1 MRSARTQN
9 TVRIELLSLFARQ
22 LRGGKF
28 SQLVYVFA
36 KSALEFFKH
45 GLEFVLLSLNSPGA
59 QTADAVVQFRQRH
72 VREVTTTFYW
82 PCIQDSR

>member
-1 MRSARTQN
+1 VRSARTQN

>member
-1 MRSARTQN
+1 VRSARTQN

-22 LRGGKF
+22 LGGGKF

-36 KSALEFFKH
+36 KSGLEFFKN
-45 GLEFVLLSLNSPGA
+45 GLDFVLLSLDSPGA
-59 QTADAVVQFRQRH
+59 QIADAVVQFRQRH
-72 VREVTTTFYW
+72 VREVTTTFYQ